1 VSDNPLDLKA
11 HLKELCAVAAPSG
24 HEAPVRDM
32 IRAAWDGLVDEFTVD
47 GMGSLIAVKRGT
59 WGAPR
64 RTIMLCAHMDEIGL
78 IVTEICDGFIRTAPL
93 GGPDYRV
100 LLAQAVI
107 VHGRHDLRGV
117 FGAARRMARSRKEY
131 PASDELWIDVGLPAA
146 EVAGLVRI
154 GA

>member
-1 VSDNPLDLKA
+1 
-11 HLKELCAVAAPSG
+11 
-24 HEAPVRDM
+24 M

-59 WGAPR
+59 GSEPH
-64 RTIMLCAHMDEIGL
+64 RTIILCAHMDEIGL
-78 IVTEICDGFIRTAPL
+78 IVTEIRDGFIRTAPL

-107 VHGRHDLRGV
+107 VHGRRDLKGV
-117 FGAARRMARSRKEY
+117 FGAAPPHMARSRKEY
-131 PASDELWIDVGLPAA
+131 PSSDELWIDVGLTAA

-154 GA
+154 GDVITFDAPPFDLKGERVAGKIHG